1 MKIALVYDRVNK
13 IGGAERILTA
23 LAEMYPEAPLYTLVY
38 DKRRAPWASKFE
50 IHTSFLQK
58 LPFAKTY
65 HEFFPILPVFAFE
78 QLSLNAFDLVIS
90 VTSTEAKGIITPA
103 NTLHISYILTP
114 TRYLWSH
121 YWEYFQNKLLRYL
134 SLPVVTLLRLW
145 DYAAAQ
151 RPDTLV
157 TISQTSARRI
167 FKYYKRK
174 AKVIY
179 PPVDVNKFTITNFQ
193 FSKGKRGY
201 FLVVS
206 RLVDYKRIDIAIEA
220 CNRLE
225 LPLKIVGS
233 GLAEMK
239 LKKLAGPTIEFLG
252 NLTDTELTLYYQN
265 CRALLFPQEEDF
277 GITAI
282 EALACGKPVIAYR
295 GGGATEFIK
304 PGVTGELF
312 YPQTVEALEGALE
325 KFKQKTYSR
334 EFLRSQALRFSS
346 ERFKRQFGLLI
357 KEEIERFR
365 LFGSHPLIT

>member
-1 MKIALVYDRVNK
+1 M
-13 IGGAERILTA
+13 
-23 LAEMYPEAPLYTLVY
+23 
-38 DKRRAPWASKFE
+38 
-50 IHTSFLQK
+50 
-58 LPFAKTY
+58 
-65 HEFFPILPVFAFE
+65 
-78 QLSLNAFDLVIS
+78 
-90 VTSTEAKGIITPA
+90 
-103 NTLHISYILTP
+103 
-114 TRYLWSH
+114 
-121 YWEYFQNKLLRYL
+121 
-134 SLPVVTLLRLW
+134 PVVALLRLW

-179 PPVDVNKFTITNFQ
+179 PPVDTEKFKVGSFGQRPIRLWRTKLADKLEN
-193 FSKGKRGY
+193 SY

-206 RLVDYKRIDIAIEA
+206 RLVGYKRIELAIAA
-220 CNRLE
+220 CNRLG
-225 LPLKIVGS
+225 LSLKIVGS

-295 GGGATEFIK
+295 GGGAMEFIK

-334 EFLRSQALRFSS
+334 EFLRSQALKFSS

>member
-1 MKIALVYDRVNK
+1 MKIALIYDRVNK

-65 HEFFPILPVFAFE
+65 HEFFPVLPVFAFE

-90 VTSTEAKGIITPA
+90 VTSTEAKGIVTTDS
-103 NTLHISYILTP
+103 TLHISYILTP

-134 SLPVVTLLRLW
+134 SLPVVALLRLW

-174 AKVIY
+174 AQVIY
-179 PPVDVNKFTITNFQ
+179 PPVDTKKFVVGSRQLADKLEN
-193 FSKGKRGY
+193 SY

-206 RLVDYKRIDIAIEA
+206 RLVGYKRIEIAIAA
-220 CNRLE
+220 CNRLS

-334 EFLRSQALRFSS
+334 EFLRNQALKFSK
-346 ERFKRQFGLLI
+346 ERFKDQFKSLI
-357 KEEIERFR
+357 EEEWERFR
-365 LFGSHPLIT
+365 RFKSI